1 MFGDLVQAEA
11 QYELQSKFMP
21 DGAKKPGEVKDVASY
36 KPEHSWNYEAGIRS
50 ELIKGRLSSE
60 LTLFYMDIRD
70 IQLTSFAE
78 NGSGRLITNGGK
90 ANSYGVEVSLR
101 SRIAEG
107 LTADLNYGFT
117 HASFRDY
124 VFTDKNEQG
133 KIVET
138 DCKDNYIPYTPR
150 HTVSL
155 GVQYTKLLHNKPI
168 DQFTASAQFTG
179 AGKIFWTE
187 KNDISQPFYG
197 LLNAKVGVRKGIV
210 NLNLWS
216 RNITNTDYQAFYF
229 ESFNRSFIQKG
240 KPFQIG
246 GEITVAF

>member
-1 MFGDLVQAEA
+1 M
-11 QYELQSKFMP
+11 
-21 DGAKKPGEVKDVASY
+21 
-36 KPEHSWNYEAGIRS
+36 AGVSTKEIKNRIRS
-50 ELIKGRLSSE
+50 MESTRQITKAMEMVAASKLRRAQAQVLSSRPYFE
-60 LTLFYMDIRD
+60 ILYSTIADIRD
-70 IQLTSFAE
+70 LQLTSFAE
-78 NGSGRLITNGGK
+78 NGSGRMITNGGK
-90 ANSYGVEVSLR
+90 ANSYGVELSLR
-101 SRIAEG
+101 SRITDG

-117 HASFRDY
+117 RATFRDY
-124 VFTDKNEQG
+124 IFTDKDENSQ
-133 KIVET
+133 IVKT
-138 DCKDNYIPYTPR
+138 DCKDNFIPYTPR

-155 GVQYTKLLHNKPI
+155 GLQYTKLLHRKMV

-197 LLNAKVGVRKGIV
+197 LVNAKVGVRKGIV

-229 ESFNRSFIQKG
+229 ESFNQSFIQKG

-246 GEITVAF
+246 GEITVTF